1 MTDLLDGLPD
11 RADLL
16 LRTAARRHGDRPAL
30 VVGGRTVT
38 YASLDAAV
46 DRCAAVL
53 RQRFGAGGAVVAIGA
68 DLHPDV
74 VIAYHGALR
83 SGNQALMVIP
93 LLREQQLQYVLE
105 ASGARAA
112 LLGTA
117 LYDRLRRVR
126 HGLPGLELVAVLGED
141 AAEAAPEAPRLTE
154 LLDAAAP
161 GVPEWHADPQG
172 PAALHFTSGT
182 TGLPKAVVL
191 SHRNVTVNA
200 VQTARAHGL
209 EPGSVTLVH
218 FPSYHPM
225 HMNSA
230 LAAGATQVLVP
241 EADPVLAMERARH
254 CAAGYIY
261 SLPARLAQL
270 AAHPR
275 LPGLRLPDARMIASG
290 GSALAP
296 ALARTLSQHFG
307 VPVVQG
313 YGLAEASPLTHFD
326 RPGDH
331 RPGSV
336 GTPVEGTEHR
346 VVSLDDGTVLPSGE
360 NGELQ
365 VRGAQVMRG
374 YLDPAHGPAVD
385 ADGWLATGDVG
396 RIDEGGRLHL
406 TDRIKDVFKCDNWL
420 VSPSEIEALLAEDP
434 AVADSVVLDRP
445 DPASGAVAHALLVLT
460 PPDPADPAAVPGP
473 QERAAAAVGR
483 LNVRLPYYKQVRG
496 YEVAEQIPRSPN
508 GKIPRRELRASFHAR
523 LDGGSP
529 MVILINEFILTS
541 APEEF
546 EKVFEA
552 SSLYMRE
559 QPGFVDH
566 TLVRSLT
573 NPNTYINIARWED
586 AAAHLQV
593 VQSEGFQ
600 DHIRQLAGVARATP
614 QLHSVVSHVER

>member
-1 MTDLLDGLPD
+1 MRDLLDGPDLPEMLPA

-16 LRTAARRHGDRPAL
+16 LRSAARRHGDRPAL
-30 VVGGRTVT
+30 VLGTRTVT

-53 RQRFGAGGAVVAIGA
+53 RDRFGAGGAVIAIGA

-83 SGNQALMVIP
+83 SGNTALLVVP

-112 LLGTA
+112 LFGAGLHG
-117 LYDRLRRVR
+117 RLHRIR
-126 HGLPGLELVAVLGED
+126 HGLPALDLVAVLGED
-141 AAEAAPEAPRLTE
+141 AGEAGPVVPRLAG

-161 GVPEWHADPQG
+161 GVVPEHPADPQD

-182 TGLPKAVVL
+182 TGMPKAVVL

-209 EPGSVTLVH
+209 EAGSVTLVH

-241 EADPVLAMERARH
+241 ETDPVHAMERARA
-254 CAAGYIY
+254 CRAGHIY

-275 LPGLRLPDARMIASG
+275 LPGLSLPDARMIASG
-290 GSALAP
+290 GSALPP
-296 ALARTLSQHFG
+296 AVAEALSRHFG

-326 RPGDH
+326 RPGEH
-331 RPGSV
+331 RTGSV
-336 GTPVEGTEHR
+336 GRPVEGTEHR
-346 VVSLDDGTVLPSGE
+346 VVSLEDGTVLPTGRTGE
-360 NGELQ
+360 IQ

-396 RIDEGGRLHL
+396 RIDEGDRLRL

-420 VSPSEIEALLAEDP
+420 VGPSEIEALLAEDP

-445 DPASGAVAHALLVLT
+445 DPVSGAVAHALLVLT
-460 PPDPADPAAVPGP
+460 DPASRGDAEEALT
-473 QERAAAAVGR
+473 R
-483 LNVRLPYYKQVRG
+483 LNARLPYYKQVRSH
-496 YEVAEQIPRSPN
+496 EVVERIPRTPN
-508 GKIPRRELRASFHAR
+508 GKIPRRELRASFHAQ

-529 MVILINEFILTS
+529 MVILINEFILTA

-552 SSLYMRE
+552 SSVYMRE

-566 TLVRSLT
+566 TLVRSMT
-573 NPNTYINIARWED
+573 NPNTYINIARWQD
-586 AAAHLQV
+586 AAAHIQV

-614 QLHSVVSHVER
+614 QLHTVVSHVEH